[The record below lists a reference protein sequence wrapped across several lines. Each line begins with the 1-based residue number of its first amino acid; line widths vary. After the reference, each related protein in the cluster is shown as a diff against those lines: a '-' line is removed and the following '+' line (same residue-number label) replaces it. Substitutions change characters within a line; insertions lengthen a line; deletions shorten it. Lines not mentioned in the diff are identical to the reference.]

1 MGGYYYPPLLP
12 MPALQN
18 LTHEKFCQLIV
29 ESGDT
34 PTSAYNKIQPDAK
47 NPASYG
53 CRLMT
58 RTEIVS
64 RIAELRTEVS
74 TRSVSTISR
83 KREVLRLMI
92 EGVVPTKVVNKA
104 NGVEETYDKL
114 AAMQLDCKLAGELA
128 ENIHLTGGADL
139 KLNFTVRDRE
149 SKTIDG
155 DGVLD
160 AVLIPDAEDEVPALN
175 DHVPST
181 DSSP

>member
-1 MGGYYYPPLLP
+1 
-12 MPALQN
+12 
-18 LTHEKFCQLIV
+18 
-29 ESGDT
+29 
-34 PTSAYNKIQPDAK
+34 
-47 NPASYG
+47 
-53 CRLMT
+53 
-58 RTEIVS
+58 
-64 RIAELRTEVS
+64 
-74 TRSVSTISR
+74 
-83 KREVLRLMI
+83 MI

-181 DSSP
+181 DPSP